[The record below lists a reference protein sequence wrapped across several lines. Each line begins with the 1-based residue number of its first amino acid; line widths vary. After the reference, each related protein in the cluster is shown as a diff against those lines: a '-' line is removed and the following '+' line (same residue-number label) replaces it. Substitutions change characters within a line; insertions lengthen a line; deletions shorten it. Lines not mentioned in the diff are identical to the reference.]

1 MNPWNEFVHGF
12 SWLIQALY
20 GVTAQI
26 GIPNYG
32 LAIIFMTIIIKVAL
46 FPLTNVQLK
55 SMRGMQELQPKLKE
69 LQEKYKDDPQ
79 KMQAQMMNLYKEKG
93 VNPFS
98 GCLPLLIQLP
108 ILMAFY
114 KALYNFHYTNVAHAG
129 FLWIKNLSNAG
140 PQEGIT
146 GLLLPVLAALTTYY
160 QQKISTVDTSDP
172 TQRSMLIFMPVFLG
186 WMAYKFQ
193 AGLALYWVMF
203 NILSIAQQLWV
214 NKRYSLKTVAVGEGA
229 AVDPSIE
236 NVEKIKQVASKTGA
250 KGAASAGSDLGGPK
264 KTAKGKGGKGGN
276 NGNGGAKKRKNS

>member
-1 MNPWNEFVHGF
+1 LNPWNEFVHGF
-12 SWLIQALY
+12 SWLIQALI
-20 GVTAQI
+20 GLTTQM

-32 LAIIFMTIIIKVAL
+32 LAIIFMTIVIKVVL

-114 KALYNFHYTNVAHAG
+114 QALYKFHYTNVAHAS

-140 PQEGIT
+140 PQEGIS
-146 GLLLPVLAALTTYY
+146 GLLLPILAALTTYY
-160 QQKISTVDTSDP
+160 QQKISTVDTNDP
-172 TQRSMLIFMPVFLG
+172 TQRSMLIFMPIFIG

-203 NILSIAQQLWV
+203 NVLSIAQQLWV

-229 AVDPSIE
+229 AVETTVD
-236 NVEKIKQVASKTGA
+236 VEGTKQMVSKKGT
-250 KGAASAGSDLGGPK
+250 KGAASMGDDFGGQK
-264 KTAKGKGGKGGN
+264 KTAGGKGGKGGN
-276 NGNGGAKKRKNS
+276 NGNGGAKKRKNG